1 MASEGPSGNPLEQPI
16 VEQVAERVDDPNLF
30 DEEDEAVQPPAQ
42 TQDAATDV
50 QKYSG
55 KKSKQVLQWNDVT
68 GSDKYYKARGELV
81 PVAKLKWVGSEEGQV
96 RPIDMDFVESLK
108 VTLSTPRPVSGY
120 VEALL
125 YEAAGDSSLPL
136 HKTACIPSLMDF
148 TTLSAGSMCTRLWLQ
163 KLLIRT
169 RPACQWSHG

>member
-55 KKSKQVLQWNDVT
+55 KKSKQVLQ
-68 GSDKYYKARGELV
+68 
-81 PVAKLKWVGSEEGQV
+81 
-96 RPIDMDFVESLK
+96 
-108 VTLSTPRPVSGY
+108 
-120 VEALL
+120 
-125 YEAAGDSSLPL
+125 
-136 HKTACIPSLMDF
+136 
-148 TTLSAGSMCTRLWLQ
+148 
-163 KLLIRT
+163 
-169 RPACQWSHG
+169 